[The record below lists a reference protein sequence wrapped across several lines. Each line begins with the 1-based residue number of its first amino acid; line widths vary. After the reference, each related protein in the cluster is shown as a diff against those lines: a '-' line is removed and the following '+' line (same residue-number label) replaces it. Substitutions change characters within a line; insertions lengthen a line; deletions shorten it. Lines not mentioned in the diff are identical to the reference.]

1 MHCPFCATENIQGV
15 DVCVD
20 CGADLAGLDLPEAQQ
35 GFSARLLGDRIGDL
49 KLSDPIALA
58 PEASVREA
66 VERMRR
72 ERRGC
77 VFVQQQGE
85 LIGLFNERHLLT
97 RVLRA
102 DRDPETTALS
112 EVMSP
117 IEVQLHPDDPPAFA
131 VHCMVSRRLR
141 HLPVVADGALVGFL
155 SVRNILAYLNDE
167 LLRGSEVA

>member
-1 MHCPFCATENIQGV
+1 MRCPFCDTENIQGV
-15 DVCVD
+15 DACSD
-20 CGADLAGLDLPEAQQ
+20 CGAELAGLDLPEAQR
-35 GFSARLLGDRIGDL
+35 GFSGRLLGDRIGDL

-58 PEASVREA
+58 PESSVREA

-72 ERRGC
+72 QRRGC
-77 VFVQQQGE
+77 VFVLEQGE
-85 LIGLFNERHLLT
+85 VVGVFNERHLLT

-112 EVMSP
+112 EVMGP
-117 IEVQLHPDDPPAFA
+117 VPVQLHPEDPPAFA

-141 HLPVVADGALVGFL
+141 HLPVVSEGALVGYL

-167 LLRGSEVA
+167 LLGG